1 MSTTQSG
8 MSARQLAFSI
18 PHICDDIASHL
29 SAKDIRQCTLV
40 SQEFHQLFFPY
51 TWRSLTISR
60 RFLYNSLRDKIRS
73 SDGQVLSKNQHR
85 IQKLSSIFGETWDLF
100 LEKIDPP
107 LESTVAAT
115 TLDPASNA
123 ETSIPQY
130 TLCVPFANLS
140 VLHAL
145 STDKFVGVNYKN
157 RNHIHQLLAI
167 IQQSPRLREL
177 QMVQFCTD
185 NSMQIAR
192 LAHIVRDHRSLRNLK
207 IKMTSVD
214 CSLYRKLLWA
224 SWNLEQLE
232 ITSRVDVVHHPYLPP
247 VVCNSEED
255 EQEFDTWIALNRP
268 NVYDMAKEAAN
279 DMSQGKVVFRLKEF
293 YLYFNQFDH
302 EIGATFPFLRRCR
315 ALERLRLPRIYSR
328 RAIVELAEQIP
339 DNWPSLEHLDM
350 GNLDPGRQVGDELEA
365 RILAACASSKSR
377 HGGLTSLVV
386 APSHFTIPQSIR
398 MICDHHSAT
407 LVHLDLVGCYKVKG
421 HVLQNLLS
429 SCSRLKSFV
438 ALCEDRIRPAPV
450 MWTVSPV
457 HDDPTLEGR
466 DVEYAANWVCL
477 GLESL
482 RLKVRNGDMSTGEDR
497 SNRAGL
503 PRMIMWQ
510 IKQLKQLQDL
520 RLCLGDYSW
529 ENSGFREDE
538 DREIASWEDAIETC
552 GTQNVGDALQ
562 AFENLEDLETLELRN
577 MKDYVDLT
585 RLKSSRKHWKKL
597 KWVHYN

>member
-1 MSTTQSG
+1 

-29 SAKDIRQCTLV
+29 SAKDIRKCVLV
-40 SQEFHQLFFPY
+40 SREFHQLFFPY

-73 SDGQVLSKNQHR
+73 SDGQALSKYQHR
-85 IQKLSSIFGETWDLF
+85 IQKLSSIYGETWDLF
-100 LEKIDPP
+100 LDKSDSP
-107 LESTVAAT
+107 LESNLT
-115 TLDPASNA
+115 TTALNAASNA
-123 ETSIPQY
+123 EAPIPQY
-130 TLCVPFANLS
+130 TLCAPFANLT

-145 STDKFVGVNYKN
+145 STDKFDGVNYKN
-157 RNHIHQLLAI
+157 RSHIHQLLAI

-177 QMVQFCTD
+177 QMIRFCTD

-192 LAHIVRDHRSLRNLK
+192 LAHIVRDHRSLRNLQ
-207 IKMTSVD
+207 IKMDSMD

-247 VVCNSEED
+247 AVCNSEED

-268 NVYDMAKEAAN
+268 DVYAVAKDAVN
-279 DMSQGKVVFRLKEF
+279 DGSPGKVTFRLKEF
-293 YLYFNQFDH
+293 YLYFGQFDH

-328 RAIVELAEQIP
+328 RAIAELAEQIP

-350 GNLDPGRQVGDELEA
+350 GNLDPGRQAGDELEA
-365 RILAACASSKSR
+365 TILAACASTKN
-377 HGGLTSLVV
+377 HNGGLTSLVV

-407 LVHLDLVGCYKVKG
+407 LVHLNLVGCYKVEG
-421 HVLQNLLS
+421 HVLQDLLS
-429 SCSRLKSFV
+429 SCPRLKSFV
-438 ALCEDRIRPAPV
+438 ALCEDRVHPAPV
-450 MWTVSPV
+450 MWTLMPV
-457 HDDPTLEGR
+457 YDDPTLEGR

-482 RLKVRNGDMSTGEDR
+482 RLSVRNGDMSTAEDR

-510 IKQLKQLQDL
+510 IKRLKQLRDL
-520 RLCLGDYSW
+520 RLGLKDYSW
-529 ENSGFREDE
+529 EDSGFREDE
-538 DREIASWEDAIETC
+538 GREIASWGSAVETW
-552 GTQNVGDALQ
+552 GRQNVGDALQ

-577 MKDYVDLT
+577 MKDYVDSA